1 MTYHVQILLL
11 VRQPLFDRAAL
22 LLTQTSW
29 VLPPLSVGKMTLRL
43 YGALNYSH
51 GFSKGPS
58 FGTGRDPML
67 HYGLGN
73 ELSKSGRFA
82 DAVESFEEAIRVNP
96 NYTAA
101 YRQLGKSLEKLGAR
115 TRPDVPMKMV
125 LPWVSR
131 RRCCTALAESKMRLL
146 WWPRYVR
153 P

>member
-1 MTYHVQILLL
+1 MVDDSRIRKFQEFLAKD
-11 VRQPLFDRAAL
+11 P
-22 LLTQTSW
+22 
-29 VLPPLSVGKMTLRL
+29 
-43 YGALNYSH
+43 
-51 GFSKGPS
+51 
-58 FGTGRDPML
+58 RDPML

-125 LPWVSR
+125 SPWVSR
-131 RRCCTALAESKMRLL
+131 PEIC
-146 WWPRYVR
+146 R